1 MGIFTGTTNGRETS
15 HAPRTPLRGDSAGGG
30 GGGGLSIVAPDLVI
44 TGDLAAEG
52 VIKVEGRV
60 QGTVRAGH
68 QVLVSPGAV
77 VEGDVETREAI
88 IGGIVRGDI
97 RATDRVELQT
107 SCQVH
112 GNIRTARLLIHEGGV
127 VNGEVRMEGES
138 PLDSGEAR

>member
-1 MGIFTGTTNGRETS
+1 MGIFTGNTNGRDLG
-15 HAPRTPLRGDSAGGG
+15 HAPRTLPRSDPGGN
-30 GGGGLSIVAPDLVI
+30 GGGLSIVAPDLVI

-77 VEGDVETREAI
+77 VEGDIETREAI
-88 IGGIVRGDI
+88 LGGIVRGDI
-97 RATDRVELQT
+97 RATDRVELQA
-107 SCQVH
+107 SCEVH
-112 GNIRTARLLIHEGGV
+112 GNIRAARLLIHEGGV

-138 PLDSGEAR
+138 CLDSGEAR

>member
-1 MGIFTGTTNGRETS
+1 MGIFAGTTNGRETS
-15 HAPRTPLRGDSAGGG
+15 HAHRTPSRGDQSG

-44 TGDLAAEG
+44 TGDLEADG

-68 QVLVSPGAV
+68 QVLVSPGAL

-88 IGGIVRGDI
+88 IGGIVRGNI

-107 SCQVH
+107 SCEVH
-112 GNIRTARLLIHEGGV
+112 GDIRTARLLIHEGGV
-127 VNGEVRMEGES
+127 VNGEVRMEGEV
-138 PLDSGEAR
+138 PAEPGESR

>member
-15 HAPRTPLRGDSAGGG
+15 HAHRAPSRGDQGG

-44 TGDLAAEG
+44 TGELAADG

-77 VEGDVETREAI
+77 VEGDIETREAI
-88 IGGIVRGDI
+88 IGGIVRGNI

-107 SCQVH
+107 SCEVH
-112 GNIRTARLLIHEGGV
+112 GDIRTARLLIHEGGV
-127 VNGEVRMEGES
+127 VNGEVRMEEETRVEPGES
-138 PLDSGEAR
+138 R